1 MMLTTLP
8 QFLVALILPSLSLS
22 NFPPPWQSSA
32 FFLTLSSS
40 PGAPS
45 TAPSPLP
52 ASLPNSKAASTKSKA
67 APILPDLHMSS
78 SVLMAAAISVPLSIL
93 IAVCLAVRRCRKR
106 GRGHLGGKES
116 GGGRGQRGKD
126 WGVGKLLK
134 GRDREGFKPLD
145 TEERD
150 GMLDDDS
157 DSEVLNSCKKIFC
170 FASLFNWFQVEEFS
184 IPANHA

>member
-1 MMLTTLP
+1 
-8 QFLVALILPSLSLS
+8 
-22 NFPPPWQSSA
+22 
-32 FFLTLSSS
+32 
-40 PGAPS
+40 
-45 TAPSPLP
+45 
-52 ASLPNSKAASTKSKA
+52 
-67 APILPDLHMSS
+67 MSS

-116 GGGRGQRGKD
+116 GKRGGKD
-126 WGVGKLLK
+126 NWGVGKLLK

-157 DSEVLNSCKKIFC
+157 DSEVIF
-170 FASLFNWFQVEEFS
+170 
-184 IPANHA
+184 

>member
-1 MMLTTLP
+1 MW
-8 QFLVALILPSLSLS
+8 V
-22 NFPPPWQSSA
+22 
-32 FFLTLSSS
+32 
-40 PGAPS
+40 
-45 TAPSPLP
+45 
-52 ASLPNSKAASTKSKA
+52 
-67 APILPDLHMSS
+67 
-78 SVLMAAAISVPLSIL
+78 
-93 IAVCLAVRRCRKR
+93 CRKR

-116 GGGRGQRGKD
+116 GGGKGQRGKD

-170 FASLFNWFQVEEFS
+170 FASLSNWFQVEEFS